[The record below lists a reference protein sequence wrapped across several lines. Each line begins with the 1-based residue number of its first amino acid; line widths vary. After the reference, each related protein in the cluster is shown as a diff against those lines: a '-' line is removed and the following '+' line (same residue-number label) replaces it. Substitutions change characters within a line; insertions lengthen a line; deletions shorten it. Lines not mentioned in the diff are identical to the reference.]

1 MSINSM
7 QRTALRAD
15 GIVTAHGAGEH
26 KPLARH
32 QTLNH
37 RSYRMAAETE

>member
-1 MSINSM
+1 MSIDSM
-7 QRTALRAD
+7 QRPARA
-15 GIVTAHGAGEH
+15 AGEH